1 MKENENVEVIVLE
14 AGADGGFIQNYP
26 EITLQDMQD
35 IVGGFIEF
43 IYLGDDVMVVNE
55 EGLLLNKPYNHLAN
69 EFIKT
74 KSPQM
79 SEHTFIVGDVFII
92 KNKDLK

>member
-1 MKENENVEVIVLE
+1 MKENENVEIIVLK
-14 AGADGGFIQNYP
+14 AGADGGVMQNYT

-43 IYLGDDVMVVNE
+43 INLGDDVMVVNE

-69 EFIKT
+69 EFIKA

-79 SEHTFIVGDVFII
+79 SEYTFIVGDVFII